1 MSFRNAHSRPLRRW
15 SLAGVVAA
23 CALAIV
29 PAAAD
34 ANGTHKLK
42 GAPVSV
48 MTRNLY
54 LGADL
59 APAINAASTNDFIDA
74 NGQIVRDVITNAF
87 NVRAKGLASE
97 IISKGPDLVGLQ
109 EVAEWRKGALNDGAP
124 LTCTG
129 TEDDNPPFGCQFTA
143 STVRYDFLKLLM
155 AQLNKGKQRYRIVQA
170 NQEFDFEAPTDA
182 NGIPG
187 DGDAPGVNDNG
198 EENDRLTMRDV
209 ILAKVGKRVKTSNVQ
224 TGHYTN
230 LYAPLVGGLVKVHVI
245 RGWLSTDVKVGKSP
259 LFRFVDTHLEAF
271 GDPKIRAA
279 QAKEL
284 VAAGGPAD
292 PKGKLP
298 VVLVGDLNS
307 DDDTVKGGDRLAYKA
322 LQKAGYVERSTDNPL
337 GCCLNTSI
345 LTDDHGSVKDF
356 DHQVDHVLTDRP
368 KQVKLVSSAVTGR
381 KPVHG
386 FWDSDHAGLFSAL
399 TISK

>member
-1 MSFRNAHSRPLRRW
+1 MPFRNPHSRPIRKLW
-15 SLAGVVAA
+15 LAAAVAA
-23 CALAIV
+23 SALVIA
-29 PAAAD
+29 PATAGAHAKPD
-34 ANGTHKLK
+34 K

-48 MTRNLY
+48 MTRNVY

-59 APAINAASTNDFIDA
+59 APAINATSTNGFIDA
-74 NGQIVRDVITNAF
+74 NGKIVRDVITNNF

-97 IISKGPDLVGLQ
+97 ILSKSPDLVGLQ
-109 EVAEWRKGALNDGAP
+109 EVAEWRHGPLNDAAP
-124 LTCTG
+124 FTCTG
-129 TEDDNPPFGCQFTA
+129 TEDDTPPFGCKFTA
-143 STVRYDFLKLLM
+143 STVRYDYLKQLM
-155 AQLNKGKQRYRIVQA
+155 AQLNKGKQRYRIVQS
-170 NQEFDFEAPTDA
+170 NQEFDFEAPADA
-182 NGIPG
+182 NGVPG
-187 DGDAPGVNDNG
+187 DGDAPGLNDNG

-209 ILAKVGKRVKTSNVQ
+209 ILAKTGKRVQTSNIQ
-224 TGHYTN
+224 TGHYRSLFSPSVAGT
-230 LYAPLVGGLVKVHVI
+230 VTIHVL
-245 RGWLSTDVKVGKSP
+245 RGWLSADVKVGKSP
-259 LFRFVDTHLEAF
+259 KFRFVDTHLEAF

-284 VAAGGPAD
+284 VAKGGPAD

-322 LQKAGYVERSTDNPL
+322 LQKGGYVERSTDNPL

-345 LTDDHGSVKDF
+345 LTADRGSVKDF
-356 DHQVDHVLTDRP
+356 DHQVDHILTDRP

-386 FWDSDHAGLFSAL
+386 FWDSDHAGLFSGL
-399 TISK
+399 TISG